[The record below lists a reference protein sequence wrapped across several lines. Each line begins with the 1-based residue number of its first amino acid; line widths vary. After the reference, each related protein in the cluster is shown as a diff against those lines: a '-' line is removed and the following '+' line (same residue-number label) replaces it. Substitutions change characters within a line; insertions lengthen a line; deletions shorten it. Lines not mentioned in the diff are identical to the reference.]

1 MTFVEIGAD
10 FIESALFVVYLN
22 LFNARRFRGGKAAAG
37 EFVCFA
43 LLFGNI
49 LASDM
54 VTLYSYVSTIF
65 DFAITMCYARLC
77 LKGTIWRQLGSVML
91 YEMGLFGSSVI
102 MIWILTPVKDND
114 ILLWMDTMSFKRML
128 MIALSKL
135 LLLLYAFFLLKGKGR
150 SKVRHSWLDWALHV

>member
-37 EFVCFA
+37 GFVCFA

-54 VTLYSYVSTIF
+54 VTLYSYVST
-65 DFAITMCYARLC
+65 
-77 LKGTIWRQLGSVML
+77 
-91 YEMGLFGSSVI
+91 MGLFGSSVI

-114 ILLWMDTMSFKRML
+114 ILLWMDTMSFMRML

>member
-1 MTFVEIGAD
+1 M
-10 FIESALFVVYLN
+10 
-22 LFNARRFRGGKAAAG
+22 
-37 EFVCFA
+37 CFA

-114 ILLWMDTMSFKRML
+114 ILLWMDTMSFKRHTRRFNIHQEDIVRQKSFL
-128 MIALSKL
+128 CNLVHTSLS
-135 LLLLYAFFLLKGKGR
+135 YSMFDVAAVQPRFP
-150 SKVRHSWLDWALHV
+150 AA